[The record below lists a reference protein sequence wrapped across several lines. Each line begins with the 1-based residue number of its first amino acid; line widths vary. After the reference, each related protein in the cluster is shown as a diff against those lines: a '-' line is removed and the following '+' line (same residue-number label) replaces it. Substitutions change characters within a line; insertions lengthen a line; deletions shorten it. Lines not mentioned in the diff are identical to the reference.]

1 MPHIAEGAG
10 AYSAN
15 GAEAPMESRDG
26 MKSSLVIGVV
36 VAACLVVTGAF
47 VVDKA
52 TLWFFW

>member
-1 MPHIAEGAG
+1 
-10 AYSAN
+10 
-15 GAEAPMESRDG
+15 MESRDG

-47 VVDKA
+47 VVDNA